1 MNKFIERFWRKRQKE
16 HLIKLKESYK
26 MRTSKKSLKIN
37 AGDAVTIFEE
47 GLKRRQLKS

>member
-1 MNKFIERFWRKRQKE
+1 MEKKTKQNKK
-16 HLIKLKESYK
+16 KLKESYK
-26 MRTSKKSLKIN
+26 MKTSKKSLKIN